1 MRSLLTF
8 LVLLAVGAV
17 ATAQPTISNFTPRS
31 AAPGMSITIT
41 GTGFTTATNV
51 RIGGTIAAFSISSA
65 TQIIATVPVTA
76 SGSVIVTN
84 PGGSAT
90 SNSFIYVP
98 TSEIMTDFGGFW
110 HARASNPQTTNP
122 DNSHHLLGFTHNGV
136 TYSTGVDN
144 SKLTNN
150 SISFTPATFKA
161 LPVAAIAGVASGSG
175 ATYISLASKVDG
187 SATSAY
193 VPGVSSYTI
202 KQALIDGVN
211 GLDMGTGVTNLPSSA
226 TMTFQIYNIDA
237 SKASDAEPD
246 LILTQIASP
255 TSSNDI
261 FTFLDASGNMV
272 GNSFTQDMTLL
283 PRFGTYV
290 LDLFTMAAGVPYNAA
305 RPYDVAGSGTN
316 TTRDIRLV
324 SLNLSSFG
332 IDASNASSVR
342 ALQITPSGN
351 SDYAFIGYNT
361 AAINLPPNAALSIE
375 TSVTRICTGG
385 TASLEVIGTP
395 AAGGAL
401 SYTWEESTNGGTTWH
416 TVTNGGNYSG
426 ATTDRLLVANATVG
440 HNYRAS
446 VHEAGNGNAGISGVF
461 TITAAAG
468 TRASAVSAS
477 GGGTVCVNTSV
488 QFTSS
493 VTGGTNLIYQW
504 QRNVSGS
511 FQDIPGANTSV
522 EIPNTATTG
531 TTSYRLL
538 VSPGAGC
545 PGDVSNTVSLTVNGI
560 SSTTAVERCGTGSVT
575 LSATATSG
583 TVSWFTV
590 ESGGTA
596 QATTNNYSIPSLVAT
611 TTYYAAATGCS
622 QRVPVIATVYPA
634 SAAGSISAMAGSD
647 PGTTVFTLNSH
658 TGNVTKWQSSTD
670 NFNTA
675 ITDIAHTQAQIVVN
689 NPSQLTQYRAVVQ
702 SGSCASVNSASSAAI
717 ITLPIRANSLK
728 LSERGNTVQLQWETI
743 DQQGA
748 VAYEIEKSINGIHFV
763 TIGTVQPQADQQYK
777 WVDVNPGTGTVAYRI
792 KEIRLSGTVYYSNT
806 ASIRLLY
813 ATGFSIYPNP
823 VKGNQLNVRLQ
834 NRVSGKYQLVL
845 YSTTGQ
851 AIHSSSMNH
860 GSGTSD
866 HRISLQKTVP
876 AGVYHLTLVSPEG
889 QKEHST
895 ILIQ

>member
-1 MRSLLTF
+1 MRSFCTF
-8 LVLLAVGAV
+8 LLLLAIGVT
-17 ATAQPTISNFTPRS
+17 ATAQPTISNFTPKS
-31 AAPGMSITIT
+31 AAPGMTITIT
-41 GTGFTTATNV
+41 GTNFTTATNV
-51 RIGGTIAAFSISSA
+51 RLGGMIAAFTINSA
-65 TQIIATVPVTA
+65 TQITATVPVTA
-76 SGSVIVTN
+76 SGAVMVTN

-90 SNSFIYVP
+90 SSGFIYVP

-110 HARASNPQTTNP
+110 RARASSPQTTNP

-150 SISFTPATFKA
+150 SISFVPATFKA

-175 ATYISLASKVDG
+175 STYISLASKVDG

-193 VPGVSSYTI
+193 VAGVSSYTI

-211 GLDMGTGVTNLPSSA
+211 GLDMGTGVTNLPSTA

-237 SKASDAEPD
+237 NKASDAEPD
-246 LILTQIASP
+246 LVLTQIASP

-261 FTFLDASGNMV
+261 FTFLDAAGNMV

-283 PRFGTYV
+283 PRFGTYI

-305 RPYDVAGSGTN
+305 RPYDVASGGTN

-332 IDASNASSVR
+332 INASNASSVR

-361 AAINLPPNAALSIE
+361 ASINLPPNAALSVE

-401 SYTWEESTNGGTTWH
+401 TYTWEESTNGGTTWH

-426 ATTDRLLVANATVG
+426 ATTDRLRVANATVG
-440 HNYRAS
+440 YNYRAS
-446 VHEAGNGNAGISGVF
+446 VHEAGNGNAGISGIF

-468 TRASAVSAS
+468 TRASAVSIS
-477 GGGTVCVNTSV
+477 GGGTVCVNTSA

-493 VTGGTNLIYQW
+493 VTGGSNLIYQW
-504 QRNVSGS
+504 QRNTSGTYE
-511 FQDIPGANTSV
+511 DVPGANTSV

-545 PGDVSNTVSLTVNGI
+545 PGDLSNVISLTVNGI
-560 SSTTAVERCGTGSVT
+560 SSTSAVERCGTGAVT

-583 TVSWFTV
+583 TVSWYNV

-596 QATTNNYSIPSLVAT
+596 QATTNNYSIPSLATT

-622 QRVPVIATVYPA
+622 QRVPVIATVNPA
-634 SAAGSISAMAGSD
+634 SAAGGISSMAGSD

-670 NFNTA
+670 NFNTV
-675 ITDIAHTQAQIVVN
+675 ITDIAQTQAQIVVN
-689 NPSQLTQYRAVVQ
+689 NPPQLTQYRAVVQ
-702 SGSCASVNSASSAAI
+702 SGNCPSVYSASSAAI

-728 LSERGNTVQLQWETI
+728 LSEIGSTVQLQWETI

-748 VAYEIEKSINGIHFV
+748 IAYEIEKSIDGIQFV
-763 TIGTVQPQADQQYK
+763 TIGTVQPQASQLYQ
-777 WVDVNPGTGTVAYRI
+777 WVDVNPGTGTVAYRV

-813 ATGFSIYPNP
+813 TTGLSVYPNP
-823 VKGNQLNVRLQ
+823 VKGGQLNVRLQ
-834 NRVSGKYQLVL
+834 NRLTGKYQLVL
-845 YSTTGQ
+845 YATTGQ
-851 AIHSSSMNH
+851 TIYSGNINH
-860 GSGTSD
+860 TGNTSV
-866 HRISLQKTVP
+866 HPVTLQKTVP
-876 AGVYHLTLVSPEG
+876 AGVYHLMLLSPDG
-889 QKEHST
+889 LKEHST
-895 ILIQ
+895 ILVQ